1 MYSHSYKA
9 SPPLTGQYISF
20 PDPFISCIP
29 FKPPKQRGPQH
40 QNQITFSRR
49 KKKKRI
55 FQKGVSLIGGDHPC
69 CSIGGPTQSKIAN
82 FFLDCEC

>member
-49 KKKKRI
+49 KKKKTD
-55 FQKGVSLIGGDHPC
+55 FPEGC
-69 CSIGGPTQSKIAN
+69 
-82 FFLDCEC
+82 FLDRG